1 MEDQIYKKYELL
13 GSLNVSRETCVDFE
27 RLIVM
32 IQDKNKEMNL
42 ISKKTSNKQS
52 IRTRHIIDSAQI
64 IDFVDLNIDTTCDLG
79 SGSGMP
85 GLVTAIMIKNLKKKT
100 KVLLYEKSYHKSKF
114 LREVSTKLNLHTE
127 VIQKDIF
134 KLDKISTGSIMARAF
149 KPLPEILELVQK
161 KFNSFEN
168 LIIFMGKN
176 GKQILNETLKSW
188 EISFSEKKSIT
199 SQESFLLNIK
209 KIKKIK

>member
-13 GSLNVSRETCVDFE
+13 RSLNVSRETCVDFE

-42 ISKKTSNKQS
+42 ISKKTSSKQS

-64 IDFVDLNIDTTCDLG
+64 IDIVDLNINTTSDLG

-134 KLDKISTGSIMARAF
+134 KLDKISTGTIMARAF

-199 SQESFLLNIK
+199 NQESFLLNIK
-209 KIKKIK
+209 KIKKIR